1 MQRVVIVGGTHGNEL
16 GGIYLYKLWQTPPAQ
31 WKDYPFSIETY
42 LGNPGA
48 TAACRRYLDQD
59 LNRSFVPA
67 DLNNPDLA
75 AYEAQRAK
83 VLSSNLGGADFI
95 FDLHNT
101 TANMGVTLI
110 LSRPDALDDPLT
122 RTLCAYLAQ
131 DEHVQIYFNPSPAN
145 NSPYLPSV
153 GQRDITVEVGPM
165 AHGSLNADLFFKTRQ
180 TVEKALNFLAD
191 WQTAKDLS
199 SNPEPELTYY
209 HHLENVDYPRSSN
222 GDLAGMVHPDL
233 QGRDFEPLNPGDPLF
248 ITFSG
253 ETIPY
258 QGSET
263 VWPVFINE
271 QAYYE
276 KHFAMSLARKVSQ
289 TT

>member
-16 GGIYLYKLWQTPPAQ
+16 GGIYLHKLWQTPPAEWSQ
-31 WKDYPFSIETY
+31 LPFSVESC
-42 LGNPGA
+42 LANPGA
-48 TAACRRYLDQD
+48 TQACRRYLDQD
-59 LNRSFVPA
+59 LNRSFVPT

-83 VLSSNLGGADFI
+83 VLSARLGGADFL

-101 TANMGVTLI
+101 TSNMGVTLI

-122 RTLCAYLAQ
+122 RQLCSHLAQ
-131 DEHVQIYFNPSPAN
+131 DPEVRIYFNPSPPEH
-145 NSPYLPSV
+145 SPYLPSV
-153 GQRDITVEVGPM
+153 AQRDITVEVGPM
-165 AHGSLNADLFFKTRQ
+165 AHGTLNASLFFKTRE
-180 TVEKALNFLAD
+180 TIEKALAFLAD
-191 WQTAKDLS
+191 WHTDKSQPA
-199 SNPEPELTYY
+199 EQGLTYY
-209 HHLENVDYPRSSN
+209 HHIENVDYPRSSE
-222 GDLAGMVHPDL
+222 GDLAGMVHPHL
-233 QGRDFEPLNPGDPLF
+233 QSRDFEPLNPGEPLF

-253 ETIPY
+253 ETIAY

-276 KHFAMSLARKVSQ
+276 KHFAMSLARKVTQ
-289 TT
+289 RL